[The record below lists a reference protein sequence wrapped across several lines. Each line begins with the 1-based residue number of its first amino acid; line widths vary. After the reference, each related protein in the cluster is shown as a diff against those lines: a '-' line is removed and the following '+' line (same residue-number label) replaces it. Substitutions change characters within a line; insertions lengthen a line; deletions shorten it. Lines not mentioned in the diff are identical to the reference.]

1 MSRRRLPLPAAARAV
16 VLEGLFSRLSFG
28 LITFALPLYAR
39 HLGFSLSQIGL
50 LVALNTAVS
59 MTLKPL
65 TGWVADRA
73 GFKRTLLA
81 GIGLR
86 SVVSG
91 LFGLASAPWHLF
103 AIRSVHGLSMSL
115 RDPSVN
121 ALIAET
127 GGERQVASAFAWYQ
141 TAKSLAGQLSKSV
154 AGFLLSLT
162 GADYSIVFF
171 VAFGLS
177 VLPALVVA
185 RFVPDD
191 RREAR
196 AAPRAGAPVGPA
208 TTPAERPRIL
218 PFMGLGFLINTTADM
233 LDGLV
238 PIIATEYAGLSTAQT
253 GLIYTIASVVLV
265 VSGPVFGW
273 LTDRGRASLVLPI
286 RGAANALS
294 AIVYVF
300 APSFGGVMSAKALDD
315 LGKAA
320 YQPAWGALMAHVS
333 GFDRRNRARTIS
345 FLTVGEDLGSV
356 IAPVFAGLLWTTW
369 GLAAAMGARVVLAL
383 VTELYA
389 FAVARPRVERRPG
402 PARAPLQIEAAAGD
416 G

>member
-127 GGERQVASAFAWYQ
+127 GGDGERQVASAFAWYQ
-141 TAKSLAGQLSKSV
+141 TAKSLAGQLSKSA

-162 GADYSIVFF
+162 GANYALVFF

-191 RREAR
+191 RRQAR
-196 AAPRAGAPVGPA
+196 AAPHAGARVGPA
-208 TTPAERPRIL
+208 TTPAERPRVL
-218 PFMGLGFLINTTADM
+218 PFMGLGFLINATADM

-238 PIIATEYAGLSTAQT
+238 PIIATEYAGLTTAQT
-253 GLIYTIASVVLV
+253 GLIYTVASVVLI

-273 LTDRGRASLVLPI
+273 LADHGSAWLVLPI

-333 GFDRRNRARTIS
+333 SFDRRNRARTIS

-383 VTELYA
+383 ATELYA
-389 FAVARPRVERRPG
+389 FVVARP
-402 PARAPLQIEAAAGD
+402 AAGD

>member
-1 MSRRRLPLPAAARAV
+1 MTRRRLPLPAAARAV

-59 MTLKPL
+59 MALKPL

-103 AIRSVHGLSMSL
+103 AIRSVHGISMSL

-141 TAKSLAGQLSKSV
+141 TAKSLAGQLSKSA

-162 GADYSIVFF
+162 GANYPVVFF

-191 RREAR
+191 RRQAWGPSHAGSPGG
-196 AAPRAGAPVGPA
+196 AAP
-208 TTPAERPRIL
+208 TPAERPKVL
-218 PFMGLGFLINTTADM
+218 PFMGLGFLINATADM

-238 PIIATEYAGLSTAQT
+238 PIIATEYAGLTTAQT
-253 GLIYTIASVVLV
+253 GLIYTVASVVLV
-265 VSGPVFGW
+265 VSGPLFGW
-273 LTDRGRASLVLPI
+273 LADNVSASLVLPI

-294 AIVYVF
+294 AVVYVF
-300 APSFGGVMSAKALDD
+300 APSFPGVMSAKALDD

-320 YQPAWGALMAHVS
+320 YQPAWGALMAYVS
-333 GFDRRNRARTIS
+333 SFDRRNRARTIS

-389 FAVARPRVERRPG
+389 FTVARPGVARRR
-402 PARAPLQIEAAAGD
+402 PARAALQTEAAAGD

>member
-1 MSRRRLPLPAAARAV
+1 MTRRRLPLPAAARAV

-127 GGERQVASAFAWYQ
+127 GGDGKRQVASAFAWYQ
-141 TAKSLAGQLSKSV
+141 TAKSLAGQLSKSA

-162 GADYSIVFF
+162 GANYSIVFF

-191 RREAR
+191 RRQAR
-196 AAPRAGAPVGPA
+196 AAPHAGAPVGPA
-208 TTPAERPRIL
+208 TTPAERPRVL
-218 PFMGLGFLINTTADM
+218 PFMGLGFLINATADM

-238 PIIATEYAGLSTAQT
+238 PIVATEYAGLSTAQT

-273 LTDRGRASLVLPI
+273 LADRGRASLVLPI

-333 GFDRRNRARTIS
+333 SFDRRNRARTIS

-389 FAVARPRVERRPG
+389 FVVARP
-402 PARAPLQIEAAAGD
+402 AAGD